1 LNPKFSLLLGCLLF
15 ASSLFT
21 QTFQRQI
28 NPFPII
34 IDGAELEIPFL
45 GGFNKPNPQFVDW
58 NEDGLTDLFV
68 RDQDGRL
75 QYFLNSGSAD
85 EPNFEFQTKAF
96 QNLDVGQ
103 WFTFFDYDHDDDIDL
118 MASPQSPDVT
128 LFENVSDS
136 LILAVSQLLDDSS
149 VAVHGGQIVIPTIAD
164 IDADGWEDLF
174 VGGVSGAVTYYRNL
188 GLTDGLPVYHLET
201 NSFEDILIVWVPG
214 RDDRHGANALEFY
227 DIDDDEDLDLFWG
240 DYYQPG
246 LFFLENF
253 GTSSDPDIPD
263 SLMIDSYPQNEP
275 VSSAGFNVPRLIDLN
290 SDGAAELFVGVQ
302 SGIYGTDFVDNF
314 WYYDMTVEGDF
325 GLVTKNYFE
334 QIDLISGTIPTLAD
348 MDSDGDLDL
357 FIGNEFDAS
366 NSGWK
371 GDVYFF
377 ENIGSAVSPQ
387 FEMVD
392 SSYFDEGMGNNM
404 APAFGDLDGDGD
416 FDALVGD
423 YNGEISFFLNDGS
436 PTEPNFSYQGKFLE
450 IDLAGRATPA
460 LGDVEGDGDLDLY
473 VGDKNGSVHVWSN
486 EGDPANYNF
495 IKISDDLFSG
505 ENLGL
510 EIALELADFDN
521 DGDLDLLIG
530 NQSGELYLANPSGS
544 ELHQLEQLPHSG
556 LNLAP
561 TIGDMDSDGKM
572 DLIVGSNEGGLQYFS
587 VEEQS
592 VVNNEDFPIMTRL
605 VSCYPNPFNNTAI
618 FQLSSDVPADSRL
631 IIYDILGR
639 QVDLIQFSIFEGVS
653 SQISWNAEN
662 SSSGVYLWHLL
673 SSESVNL
680 DNGKLILLK

>member
-1 LNPKFSLLLGCLLF
+1 MNPKFSLLLGCLLF

-21 QTFQRQI
+21 QTFQRQL

-639 QVDLIQFSIFEGVS
+639 QVDLIQFSISEGVS

>member
-1 LNPKFSLLLGCLLF
+1 MNPKFSLLLGCLLF

-253 GTSSDPDIPD
+253 GTSSDPNIPD

-639 QVDLIQFSIFEGVS
+639 QVDLIQFSISEGVS

>member
-1 LNPKFSLLLGCLLF
+1 MNPKFSLLLGCLLF

-21 QTFQRQI
+21 QTFQRQL

-495 IKISDDLFSG
+495 MKISDDLFPG
-505 ENLGL
+505 EDLGL

>member
-1 LNPKFSLLLGCLLF
+1 LLF

-21 QTFQRQI
+21 QTFQRQL

-75 QYFLNSGSAD
+75 QYFLNNGSAD

-164 IDADGWEDLF
+164 IDGDGWEDLF

-495 IKISDDLFSG
+495 MKISDDLFPG
-505 ENLGL
+505 EDLGL

-639 QVDLIQFSIFEGVS
+639 QVDLIQFSISEGVS

>member
-1 LNPKFSLLLGCLLF
+1 MNPKFSLLLGCLLF

>member
-118 MASPQSPDVT
+118 IASPQSPDVT

>member
-1 LNPKFSLLLGCLLF
+1 MNPKFSLLLGCLLF

-21 QTFQRQI
+21 QTFQRQL

-118 MASPQSPDVT
+118 IASPQSPDVT

-253 GTSSDPDIPD
+253 GTSSDPNIPD

-639 QVDLIQFSIFEGVS
+639 QVDLIQFSISEGVS

>member
-21 QTFQRQI
+21 QTFQRQL

-253 GTSSDPDIPD
+253 GTSSDPNIPD

>member
-1 LNPKFSLLLGCLLF
+1 MNPKFSLLLGCLLF

-21 QTFQRQI
+21 QTFQRQL

-75 QYFLNSGSAD
+75 QYFLNNGSAD

-495 IKISDDLFSG
+495 MKISDDLFPG
-505 ENLGL
+505 EDLGL

-561 TIGDMDSDGKM
+561 TIGDLDSDGKM

>member
-118 MASPQSPDVT
+118 IASPQSPDVT

-561 TIGDMDSDGKM
+561 TIGDLDSDGKM

>member
-1 LNPKFSLLLGCLLF
+1 MNPKFSLLLGCLLF

-495 IKISDDLFSG
+495 MKISDDLFPG
-505 ENLGL
+505 EDLGL

-639 QVDLIQFSIFEGVS
+639 QVDLIQFSISEGVS

>member
-1 LNPKFSLLLGCLLF
+1 MNPKFSLLLGCLLF

-75 QYFLNSGSAD
+75 QYFLNNGSAD

-103 WFTFFDYDHDDDIDL
+103 WFTFFDYDHDGDIDL

>member
-436 PTEPNFSYQGKFLE
+436 PTAPNFSYQGKFLE

-495 IKISDDLFSG
+495 MKISDDLFPG
-505 ENLGL
+505 EDLGL

-639 QVDLIQFSIFEGVS
+639 QVDLIQFSISEGVS

>member
-1 LNPKFSLLLGCLLF
+1 MNPKFSLLLGCLLF

-164 IDADGWEDLF
+164 IDGDGWEDLF

-495 IKISDDLFSG
+495 MKISDDLFPG
-505 ENLGL
+505 EDLGL

-639 QVDLIQFSIFEGVS
+639 QVDLIQFSISEGVS

>member
-1 LNPKFSLLLGCLLF
+1 MNPKFSLLLGCLLF

-21 QTFQRQI
+21 QTFQRQL

-118 MASPQSPDVT
+118 IASPQSPDVT

>member
-1 LNPKFSLLLGCLLF
+1 MNPKFSLLLGCLLF

-21 QTFQRQI
+21 QTFQRQL

-460 LGDVEGDGDLDLY
+460 LGDVDEDGDLDLY

>member
-1 LNPKFSLLLGCLLF
+1 LLF

>member
-639 QVDLIQFSIFEGVS
+639 QVDLIQFSISEGVS

>member
-1 LNPKFSLLLGCLLF
+1 MNPKFSLLLGCLLF

-21 QTFQRQI
+21 QTFQRQL

-75 QYFLNSGSAD
+75 QYFLNNGSAD

-103 WFTFFDYDHDDDIDL
+103 WFTFFDYDHDGDIDL

>member
-1 LNPKFSLLLGCLLF
+1 LLF

-21 QTFQRQI
+21 QTFQRQL

>member
-1 LNPKFSLLLGCLLF
+1 LLF

-21 QTFQRQI
+21 QTFQRQL

-103 WFTFFDYDHDDDIDL
+103 WFTFFDYDHDGDIDL

-164 IDADGWEDLF
+164 IDGDGWEDLF

-325 GLVTKNYFE
+325 GLVKKNYFE

-495 IKISDDLFSG
+495 MKISDDLFPG
-505 ENLGL
+505 EDLGL

-639 QVDLIQFSIFEGVS
+639 QVDLIQFSISEGVS

>member
-1 LNPKFSLLLGCLLF
+1 MNPKFSLLLGCLLF

-21 QTFQRQI
+21 QTFQRQL

-253 GTSSDPDIPD
+253 GTSSDPNIPD

>member
-495 IKISDDLFSG
+495 MKISDDLFPG
-505 ENLGL
+505 EDLGL

-639 QVDLIQFSIFEGVS
+639 QVDLIQFSISEGVS

>member
-75 QYFLNSGSAD
+75 QYFLNNGSAD

-118 MASPQSPDVT
+118 IASPQSPDVT

-495 IKISDDLFSG
+495 MKISDDLFPG
-505 ENLGL
+505 EDLGL

>member
-118 MASPQSPDVT
+118 IASPQSPDVT

-639 QVDLIQFSIFEGVS
+639 QVDLIQFSISEGVS

>member
-1 LNPKFSLLLGCLLF
+1 MNPKFSLLLGCLLF

-495 IKISDDLFSG
+495 MKISDDLFPG
-505 ENLGL
+505 EDLGL

-561 TIGDMDSDGKM
+561 TIGDLDSDGKM

-639 QVDLIQFSIFEGVS
+639 QVDLIQFSISEGVS

>member
-21 QTFQRQI
+21 QTFQRQL

-495 IKISDDLFSG
+495 MKISDDLFPG
-505 ENLGL
+505 EDLGL

>member
-1 LNPKFSLLLGCLLF
+1 LLF

-639 QVDLIQFSIFEGVS
+639 QVDLIQFSISEGVS

>member
-1 LNPKFSLLLGCLLF
+1 MNPKFSLLLGCLLF

-314 WYYDMTVEGDF
+314 WYYDVTVEGDF

-495 IKISDDLFSG
+495 MKISDDLFPG
-505 ENLGL
+505 EDLGL

>member
-1 LNPKFSLLLGCLLF
+1 MNPKFSLLLGCLLF

-118 MASPQSPDVT
+118 IASPQSPDVT

-561 TIGDMDSDGKM
+561 TIGDLDSDGKM

>member
-1 LNPKFSLLLGCLLF
+1 MNPKFSLLLGCLLF

-314 WYYDMTVEGDF
+314 WYYDVTVEGDF

-357 FIGNEFDAS
+357 FVGNEFDAS

-387 FEMVD
+387 FELVD

-495 IKISDDLFSG
+495 MKISDDLFPG
-505 ENLGL
+505 EDLGL

-561 TIGDMDSDGKM
+561 TIGDLDSDGKM

-639 QVDLIQFSIFEGVS
+639 QVDLIQFSISEGVS

>member
-1 LNPKFSLLLGCLLF
+1 MNPKFSLLLGCLLF

-118 MASPQSPDVT
+118 IASPQSPDVT

-164 IDADGWEDLF
+164 IDGDGWEDLF

-423 YNGEISFFLNDGS
+423 YNGEISFFINGGS
-436 PTEPNFSYQGKFLE
+436 SEEPSFIYQGKFLE

-460 LGDVEGDGDLDLY
+460 LGDVDEDGDLDLY

-495 IKISDDLFSG
+495 MKISDDLFPG
-505 ENLGL
+505 EDLGL

-561 TIGDMDSDGKM
+561 TIGDLDSDGKM

-639 QVDLIQFSIFEGVS
+639 QVDLIQFSISEGVS

>member
-1 LNPKFSLLLGCLLF
+1 MNPKFSLLLGCLLF

-58 NEDGLTDLFV
+58 NEDGLTDLFI

-136 LILAVSQLLDDSS
+136 LILSVSQLLDDSS

-164 IDADGWEDLF
+164 IDGDGWEDLF

-290 SDGAAELFVGVQ
+290 SDGEAELFVGVQ

-314 WYYDMTVEGDF
+314 WYYDVTVEGDF
-325 GLVTKNYFE
+325 GLVTKNFFE

-348 MDSDGDLDL
+348 IDSDGDLDL
-357 FIGNEFDAS
+357 FVGNEFDAS

-387 FEMVD
+387 FELMD

-423 YNGEISFFLNDGS
+423 YNGEISFFINSGS
-436 PTEPNFSYQGKFLE
+436 SEEPSFIYQGKFLE
-450 IDLAGRATPA
+450 IDLSGRATPA
-460 LGDVEGDGDLDLY
+460 LGDVDGDGDLDLY

-495 IKISDDLFSG
+495 VKISDDLFPG
-505 ENLGL
+505 EDLGL

-561 TIGDMDSDGKM
+561 TIGDLDLDGKM

-639 QVDLIQFSIFEGVS
+639 QVDLIQFSISEGVS

>member
-21 QTFQRQI
+21 QTFQRQL

-118 MASPQSPDVT
+118 IASPQSPDVT

-639 QVDLIQFSIFEGVS
+639 QVDLIQFSISEGVS

>member
-1 LNPKFSLLLGCLLF
+1 MLF
-15 ASSLFT
+15 RSP
-21 QTFQRQI
+21 QI
-28 NPFPII
+28 HPFPII

-118 MASPQSPDVT
+118 IASPQSPDVT

-201 NSFEDILIVWVPG
+201 NSFEDILIVWVTG

-639 QVDLIQFSIFEGVS
+639 QVDLIQFSISEGVS

>member
-58 NEDGLTDLFV
+58 NEDGLTDLFI

-118 MASPQSPDVT
+118 IASPQSPDVT

-495 IKISDDLFSG
+495 MKISDDLFPG
-505 ENLGL
+505 EDLGL

-639 QVDLIQFSIFEGVS
+639 QVDLIQFSISEGVS

>member
-1 LNPKFSLLLGCLLF
+1 MNPKFSLLLGCLLF

-314 WYYDMTVEGDF
+314 WYYDVTVEGDF

>member
-1 LNPKFSLLLGCLLF
+1 LLF

-495 IKISDDLFSG
+495 MKISDDLFPG
-505 ENLGL
+505 EDLGL

-592 VVNNEDFPIMTRL
+592 VINNEDFPIMTRL

-639 QVDLIQFSIFEGVS
+639 QVDLIQFSISEGVS

>member
-1 LNPKFSLLLGCLLF
+1 MNPKFSLLLGCLLF

-75 QYFLNSGSAD
+75 QYFLNNGSAD

-164 IDADGWEDLF
+164 IDGDGWEDLF

-495 IKISDDLFSG
+495 MKISDDLFPG
-505 ENLGL
+505 EDLGL

-639 QVDLIQFSIFEGVS
+639 QVDLIQFSISEGVS